1 MRALVAAVLND
12 QTIGEAPSRLLLQTG
27 MLAPIAYRRGVTAA
41 KADYAATMIVAER
54 RRKVLEQVIRVFTA
68 DGIDI
73 ALIKGCAF
81 VGTIYP
87 DPAERPMNDM
97 DVLIRKHQLPAAIEH
112 MLALGFQR
120 VGFDRKLSDFYH
132 AVVFLRGDV
141 MVELH
146 RNIVQPYRTRMRIED
161 AWARSSV
168 DPDGVGERR
177 LDRVDELLICAMHVA
192 RHELAV
198 PAINYVDVSRL
209 WNRLTE
215 AERTTMFARAA
226 EWRIARAISAV
237 LAMTENLAQGRTG
250 SPVIGPGSQ
259 VLPTTDDVLRGAQP
273 RRLRQIAQ
281 KLLLAQGTRE
291 RIGLGFTT
299 IAAIVDGWRLART
312 FDADHPR
319 T

>member
-12 QTIGEAPSRLLLQTG
+12 RPITEPPSLYLVQTG
-27 MLAPIAYRRGVTAA
+27 MLAPIAYRRGLTAA
-41 KADYAATMIVAER
+41 KSDYAATLIVAER
-54 RRKVLEQVIRVFTA
+54 RRKVLEQVIRAFTA

-97 DVLIRKHQLPAAIEH
+97 DVLVRKHQLPAAIEH

-120 VGFDRKLSDFYH
+120 VGFARKLSDFYH

-146 RNIVQPYRTRMRIED
+146 RNIVQPYRTRMRIDD
-161 AWARSSV
+161 AWARSTV

-177 LDRVDELLICAMHVA
+177 LDRVDELLICAMHIA

-209 WNRLTE
+209 WHRLSE
-215 AERTTMFARAA
+215 AERTTMAA
-226 EWRIARAISAV
+226 QAGEWRISRAIAAV
-237 LAMTENLAQGRTG
+237 LMMTENLAHGRTG
-250 SPVIGPGSQ
+250 SPAIGPGSH
-259 VLPTTDDVLRGAQP
+259 VLPTTDDVLRGVQP
-273 RRLRQIAQ
+273 ARLRQIAQ
-281 KLLLAQGTRE
+281 KLVLAQGTRE
-291 RIGLGFTT
+291 RLGLGFTT

-319 T
+319 D